1 MSDEPWN
8 LLVYAIVGSARQHDD
23 VAAAIDGLRAG
34 LSSDRCNIV
43 VQVMARGR
51 TTRYWISRDD
61 RTRTE
66 VLDEPVDASLPRPLT
81 GFLDA
86 ADTAFPGASTALV
99 LWAHASGLDHVHD
112 YPEGDAADP
121 GGLGGPP
128 APAASGGDPRVAHDL
143 SGGFLS
149 GSLLSS
155 GLLSGSLAGVADR
168 RLSGWPGL
176 APGPSP
182 APVPGHEPLI
192 REPERPEP
200 CGCRWGPDP
209 NTGHFLTNVQMKKAI
224 AASRRG
230 HVAVLGLNAC
240 WMATLEIEYELRR
253 VTGIEI
259 ASQVYAKPW
268 PYRAIAEAI
277 AQSPVLSAD
286 DLARRIVASI
296 RADIQHGRRKDAVS
310 ALRAGDAM
318 ADLAAAFDT
327 YARRVTSL
335 IDRDWDAVRDA
346 VMTRAQRLDDPHQVD
361 LVSLTRVLGAKDAA
375 ARAAG
380 DAIRIQFR
388 SMCIANAAHP
398 AHPGVHGLSILCP
411 RSTRIDL
418 ADAYQGTEFRTS
430 GWTAFLVKFQRKL
443 ARS

>member
-1 MSDEPWN
+1 MSKDPWN
-8 LLVYAIVGSARQHDD
+8 LLVYAIVGSPRQHDD

-34 LSSDRCNIV
+34 LSSDRCNIL
-43 VQVMARGR
+43 VQVMAPGR

-66 VLDEPVDASLPRPLT
+66 VLDEPVDAGRAGPLT
-81 GFLDA
+81 GLLDA

-99 LWAHASGLDHVHD
+99 LWAHASGLDHVHE
-112 YPEGDAADP
+112 YPDVGAGDAADS

-128 APAASGGDPRVAHDL
+128 APAASAGEPRVAHDL
-143 SGGFLS
+143 GGLGVLAGLGSGG
-149 GSLLSS
+149 
-155 GLLSGSLAGVADR
+155 
-168 RLSGWPGL
+168 WPVP
-176 APGPSP
+176 APGPR
-182 APVPGHEPLI
+182 PGPEPLI

-209 NTGHFLTNVQMKKAI
+209 NTGHFLTNVTMKKAI

-253 VTGIEI
+253 VAGIEI
-259 ASQVYAKPW
+259 ASQVYAKAW
-268 PYRAIAEAI
+268 PYRKIAEAMS
-277 AQSPVLSAD
+277 QRSLLSAD
-286 DLARRIVASI
+286 DLARRIVSSI
-296 RADIQHGRRKDAVS
+296 KAEIQDGERKDAVS

-327 YARRVTSL
+327 YARRVTVL

-361 LVSLTRVLGAKDAA
+361 LISLTRVLGAKDAA

-380 DAIRIQFR
+380 DAIRIQLR
-388 SMCIANAAHP
+388 AMCIANAAHP

-411 RSTRIDL
+411 KSTRIDL
-418 ADAYQGTEFRTS
+418 ADAYQGTEFRTN
-430 GWTAFLVKFQRKL
+430 GWAAFLVKFQRKL